1 MFFFSL
7 LASLI
12 SAQAPVSAAT
22 SLISALA
29 PVSAATSLI
38 SAQAPPSAPSPDWR
52 AFTDAFDAHARDL
65 QLVGGSALLLRE
77 GQVAA
82 RHHYGL
88 ADRASGARIDDSTIF
103 HWASITKTL
112 TAVAILQLRD
122 RGKLSL
128 DDPISTWLPE
138 LRRVHDPF
146 GTRDSITIRQL
157 LSHSSGFQAG
167 TWPYGRGRPW
177 EPFEPAQWEQLV
189 AMMPYQQLH
198 FAAGARYGYSN
209 PGFIYLAR
217 VIEAITGDP
226 WTVHIQK
233 NIFAPL
239 GLARSYVGATPYYLA
254 AHRSHNY
261 DVERDSSS
269 RRDTVIDGG
278 ADFDP
283 GITIPNS
290 GWNAPLD
297 DLATW
302 LAFLTG
308 AAGTPAEQARHD
320 LVLSRASL
328 DEMWRPVV
336 NVSTDSAGRPR
347 IDMGLSFFIHQIDG
361 RRILGHTGSQ
371 AGFRSFT
378 YFDPQTKS
386 AIVWSFNTAN
396 ARAGQPAGWARGG
409 LVELAWRTLR

>member
-1 MFFFSL
+1 MLALSL

-12 SAQAPVSAAT
+12 SAQAPVST
-22 SLISALA
+22 
-29 PVSAATSLI
+29 
-38 SAQAPPSAPSPDWR
+38 PSPDFR
-52 AFTDAFDAHARDL
+52 AFTESFDAQARDL
-65 QLVGGSALLLRE
+65 SLVGGSALLLSK

-88 ADRASGARIDDSTIF
+88 ADRSSGASIDDSTIF

-128 DDPISTWLPE
+128 DDRITVWVPD
-138 LRRVHDPF
+138 LRRIHDPF
-146 GTRDSITIRQL
+146 GTLDSITIRHL

-177 EPFEPAQWEQLV
+177 EPFEPAEWDQLV
-189 AMMPYQQLH
+189 AMMPYQQLQ
-198 FAAGARYGYSN
+198 FSAGTRYGYSN
-209 PGFIYLAR
+209 PGFVYLAR

-226 WTVHIQK
+226 WSVYIQK
-233 NIFAPL
+233 NIFSPL
-239 GLARSYVGATPYYLA
+239 GLTRSYVGSTPNHLAT
-254 AHRSHNY
+254 HRSHNY
-261 DVERDSSS
+261 DVLRDSAG
-269 RRDTVIDGG
+269 RDTLIDNGK
-278 ADFDP
+278 DFDP

-297 DLATW
+297 DLAAW

-308 AAGTPAEQARHD
+308 AAATPAQQARYD

-328 DEMWRPVV
+328 EEMWKPVV
-336 NVSTDSAGRPR
+336 SVSPDSAGRPR
-347 IDMGLSFFIHQIDG
+347 IDMGLSFFIHQVDG
-361 RRILGHTGSQ
+361 RPIVGHTGSQ
-371 AGFRSFT
+371 AGYRSFM
-378 YFDPQTKS
+378 YFDPQTRN

-396 ARAGQPAGWARGG
+396 ARAGQPAGWARGE